1 MAAPSS
7 LPLIVTQLA
16 DPDLAMTDCAYASAD
31 DLRAV
36 AELAGFAGAD
46 SERVVTRGTLVR
58 VNELVLLLKCVMAAA
73 IAAARVPPLRAFFF
87 LHLWRP
93 SRGGGRPLRPHALIT
108 PRPPLPTPG
117 R

>member
-1 MAAPSS
+1 MSAHNLVVS
-7 LPLIVTQLA
+7 QLT
-16 DPDLAMTDCAYASAD
+16 DPDLAMTDCAYTSAD

-36 AELAGFAGAD
+36 AALAGLTGAD
-46 SERVVTRGTLVR
+46 EERMVKRGTLVR

-108 PRPPLPTPG
+108 PRPPPPTPG